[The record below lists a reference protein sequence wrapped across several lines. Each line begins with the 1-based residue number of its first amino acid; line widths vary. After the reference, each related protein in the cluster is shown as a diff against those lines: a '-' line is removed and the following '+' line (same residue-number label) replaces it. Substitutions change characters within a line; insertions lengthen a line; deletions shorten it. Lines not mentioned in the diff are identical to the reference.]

1 VSRGRAEGEEKEKDQ
16 PPIFAI
22 VGPTGVGKTDLA
34 LRLARRLQA
43 EIVNA
48 DSRQVYR
55 GLDIGSAK
63 PKPEERISVPHHLY
77 DVVDPNEPFDCA
89 RYRELA
95 GSVIEEIRS
104 RGRAVVLV
112 GGTGLYLKVLRYGLC
127 SGPPRDP
134 MIRARL
140 TATESARPG
149 TLHELLQTTDPAAA
163 ERLHPHDSIRLIR
176 ALEVH
181 ELTGKPLSAWQAEH
195 DFRTT
200 ELDLQVV
207 GLNMER
213 PSLYERINRRCEV
226 MVAGGL
232 VEEVQGLWASGFGPD
247 PGPMRS
253 IGYRE
258 VGYYLHGRCDLT
270 RAVAEMAQ
278 ASRRLA
284 KRQLTWF
291 RADPSI
297 RWYDVSR
304 QDVEAVCDNLC
315 LGRAAR
321 NRR

>member
-1 VSRGRAEGEEKEKDQ
+1 MNRGRAAGEESTQ

-34 LRLARRLQA
+34 LRLAQRLEA

-48 DSRQVYR
+48 DSRQVFR

-63 PKPEERISVPHHLY
+63 PTPEERVLVPHHLY
-77 DVVDPNEPFDCA
+77 DVVDPDQSFDCA

-95 GSVIEEIRS
+95 GAVIADV
-104 RGRAVVLV
+104 RGRGRPVVLV
-112 GGTGLYLKVLRYGLC
+112 GGTGLYVKVLRHGIC
-127 SGPPRDP
+127 PGPPRDTA
-134 MIRARL
+134 IRSRL
-140 TATESARPG
+140 SASEAARPG
-149 TLHELLQTTDPAAA
+149 TLHELLRATDPSAA

-195 DFRTT
+195 GFRAT
-200 ELDLQVV
+200 ELALRVV
-207 GLNMER
+207 GLTMDR
-213 PSLYERINRRCEV
+213 AALYERINRRCEA
-226 MVAGGL
+226 MVARGL
-232 VEEVQGLWASGFGPD
+232 VEEVRRLWERGFGPD
-247 PGPMRS
+247 LGPLRS

-258 VGYYLHGRCDLT
+258 VGCYLQGRCDLA
-270 RAVAEMAQ
+270 RAVADMAQ

-297 RWYDVSR
+297 RWYDVSAR
-304 QDVEAVCDNLC
+304 EVGAVCDDLS
-315 LGRAAR
+315 LA
-321 NRR
+321 

>member
-1 VSRGRAEGEEKEKDQ
+1 MSGETAQGGDR
-16 PPIFAI
+16 PPVIAI

-34 LRLARRLQA
+34 LRLAQRLEA

-63 PKPEERISVPHHLY
+63 PTSEERAAVPHHLY
-77 DVVDPNEPFDCA
+77 DVVDPDEPFDCA
-89 RYRELA
+89 RYRDL
-95 GSVIEEIRS
+95 
-104 RGRAVVLV
+104 GRAIIDGVRNRGHPVVLV
-112 GGTGLYLKVLRYGLC
+112 GGTGLYVKVLRYGIC
-127 SGPPRDP
+127 SGPPRDAK
-134 MIRARL
+134 IRARL
-140 TATESARPG
+140 AEAERERPG
-149 TLHELLQTTDPAAA
+149 TLHDLLRRSDPVAA

-195 DFRTT
+195 GFRAA
-200 ELDLQVV
+200 ELEVRVV

-213 PSLYERINRRCEV
+213 PALYERINRRCEA
-226 MVAGGL
+226 MIAAGL
-232 VEEVQGLWASGFGPD
+232 VEEVQRLWDRGFGPD
-247 PGPMRS
+247 LGPLRS

-258 VGYYLHGRCDLT
+258 IGRHLRGRCDLAQ
-270 RAVAEMAQ
+270 AVADMAQ

-297 RWYDVSR
+297 RWYNLSE
-304 QDVEAVCDNLC
+304 QDVGVVCDTLC
-315 LGRAAR
+315 LV
-321 NRR
+321 